1 MLQLPPDSTGC
12 MQGNSV
18 GASTVSDLFTK
29 DPTVRSPV
37 SGYHVVAG
45 SYPSALLTPGTTLP
59 TVDVVR
65 NAGRPDTPVTLQIT
79 APGKVLPS
87 ATPQAS
93 VIHLH
98 AVEMPEDPSLCEWP
112 SGWW

>member
-1 MLQLPPDSTGC
+1 MPPDSASC

-18 GASTVSDLFTK
+18 GAATVSDLFTK

-45 SYPSALLTPGTTLP
+45 SYPSTLLTPGTTIP

-79 APGKVLPS
+79 APGKVLLC

-93 VIHLH
+93 IVQLHTVKLLTARVPHL
-98 AVEMPEDPSLCEWP
+98 
-112 SGWW
+112 

>member
-1 MLQLPPDSTGC
+1 
-12 MQGNSV
+12 MQGNSA
-18 GASTVSDLFTK
+18 GAATVSDLFTK

-45 SYPSALLTPGTTLP
+45 SFPSTLLTPGTTLP

-79 APGKVLPS
+79 APGKVLTLTASETSCCLS
-87 ATPQAS
+87 AS
-93 VIHLH
+93 S
-98 AVEMPEDPSLCEWP
+98 EDA
-112 SGWW
+112 